1 MCIHKSWNTST
12 SCCSHVV
19 LGHNLCQT
27 VGYHFWWHVEGSYN
41 VLCHFMLCS
50 DWLICTCGSW
60 QQSHCENSM
69 LNFWLCTIVKLVSK
83 VLNQLL
89 VGSKTSLWTDDHRF
103 HHISLPIHWLSL
115 RTAKATHGTNCV
127 TLSRCG
133 AHTLEN
139 NLQISKPDW
148 NSSNHDELFLKAAL
162 SNLFKET
169 EIKCTHVHDHQSVQ
183 SVIVPTK
190 EQKMGRSSNKKDKQT
205 KEQISKQKPKQNK
218 QRKKHP
224 FDPLIW
230 HLDSV

>member
-1 MCIHKSWNTST
+1 M
-12 SCCSHVV
+12 
-19 LGHNLCQT
+19 
-27 VGYHFWWHVEGSYN
+27 
-41 VLCHFMLCS
+41 
-50 DWLICTCGSW
+50 
-60 QQSHCENSM
+60 
-69 LNFWLCTIVKLVSK
+69 
-83 VLNQLL
+83 
-89 VGSKTSLWTDDHRF
+89 
-103 HHISLPIHWLSL
+103 
-115 RTAKATHGTNCV
+115 